1 MSVNIKIENAQK
13 RYGDNIIIGIND
25 IDKMEKDIW
34 NTANNLAKVSYNVIG
49 NGDIYKIKIDDK
61 NIIRAI
67 SSEEFSSFIMNFMNI
82 ENRSKKLNFL
92 YEIIWNYAEKENK
105 IQTSLIGPAEI
116 INYFEKGGGL

>member
-1 MSVNIKIENAQK
+1 MDMQFMHNNHSLSLN
-13 RYGDNIIIGIND
+13 GINYNPD
-25 IDKMEKDIW
+25 TNQVILYFSW
-34 NTANNLAKVSYNVIG
+34 NGVSYTIPAILV
-49 NGDIYKIKIDDK
+49 KTVIDDK

-105 IQTSLIGPAEI
+105 IQFPVRI
-116 INYFEKGGGL
+116 I